1 MDDHHRYNR
10 HGEAFDVGETFSGV
24 DYELS
29 LEAVDRLRRLVP
41 QNINMTQFALR
52 WILMFEVIGCAILG
66 AKNSRHAK
74 DNARAAGLPP
84 LSDET
89 MAAIKGI
96 YDSSIKEQ
104 VHHRW

>member
-1 MDDHHRYNR
+1 LFFSEAQRRKVGILARVPLSSGILTGIFNMESKFSVDDHHRYNR

-52 WILMFEVIGCAILG
+52 WILMFEVIGCAILAVCRRG
-66 AKNSRHAK
+66 
-74 DNARAAGLPP
+74 
-84 LSDET
+84 
-89 MAAIKGI
+89 
-96 YDSSIKEQ
+96 
-104 VHHRW
+104 V